1 MSRSYKKF
9 PLSRMSICGRNS
21 MKKGKQMSNRKIRR
35 KLKNPNIYVGNGR
48 HYRTYGLDSWD
59 LWEFKFLETKQDAI
73 DRWEKD
79 QVELLHGINSWRS
92 KHEWT
97 LEDQLNDWAKFHKRK

>member
-1 MSRSYKKF
+1 
-9 PLSRMSICGRNS
+9 
-21 MKKGKQMSNRKIRR
+21 MKAGKQISNRKIRR
-35 KLKNPNIYVGNGR
+35 KLKDHTIDIGNGR
-48 HYRTYGLDSWD
+48 DYKRLGLDSWD

-79 QVELLHGINSWRS
+79 QIELLYGISSWRS

>member
-21 MKKGKQMSNRKIRR
+21 MKKGKQISNRKIRR
-35 KLKNPNIYVGNGR
+35 KLKNPNIDVGNGR
-48 HYRTYGLDSWD
+48 HYRAFGL
-59 LWEFKFLETKQDAI
+59 

-79 QVELLHGINSWRS
+79 QIELLYGINSWRS